1 MASKKGNPSII
12 ERFRNNPDRLAVREK
27 RNFLVFGEGG
37 ESVVSVSETPR
48 KVESFV
54 RSMVYSSK
62 TGRPMGKQQ
71 DNMRMLVASKFVEK
85 GLNIDAIADVLLD
98 ATQATNHKGLPDH
111 PTRLKSA
118 QLALTALGVIGPK
131 DATQVEEPPT
141 MILVEADIENK
152 TPNQVIAGF
161 MAKVRGA
168 SSKGNVREEDV
179 NFSDSDLEELGA
191 VSRAAVGETT
201 EHDVDLGVHVRQGS
215 RIDKLGVKV
224 YEDESRTT
232 NRAETLM
239 DELQPQT
246 SEAIEEL

>member
-1 MASKKGNPSII
+1 
-12 ERFRNNPDRLAVREK
+12 
-27 RNFLVFGEGG
+27 
-37 ESVVSVSETPR
+37 
-48 KVESFV
+48 
-54 RSMVYSSK
+54 
-62 TGRPMGKQQ
+62 MGKQQ

-85 GLNIDAIADVLLD
+85 GLNLDAIADVLLD
-98 ATQATNHKGLPDH
+98 ATHATNHKGLPDH

-131 DATQVEEPPT
+131 DATQIEEPPT

-179 NFSDSDLEELGA
+179 NFSESDLEELGA
-191 VSRAAVGETT
+191 VSRAAVGETAQ
-201 EHDVDLGVHVRQGS
+201 HDVDLGVHIRQGS

-224 YEDESRTT
+224 YEDDTRTT
-232 NRAETLM
+232 NRAESIFGS
-239 DELQPQT
+239 QT
-246 SEAIEEL
+246 SEDEES